1 MPLWSV
7 DFQEN
12 FQAYA
17 MDKEYWLHMQ
27 KNETGSW
34 VGKKTLK
41 NGLKTYW
48 RSQVIKLLENIKKEA
63 RNIDLDNDVLDL
75 RLKEWVP

>member
-1 MPLWSV
+1 
-7 DFQEN
+7 
-12 FQAYA
+12 
-17 MDKEYWLHMQ
+17 MQ

-34 VGKKTLK
+34 VGKKNLK

-48 RSQVIKLLENIKKEA
+48 RSQIIKLLENTKKEA

>member
-1 MPLWSV
+1 
-7 DFQEN
+7 
-12 FQAYA
+12 
-17 MDKEYWLHMQ
+17 MQ
-27 KNETGSW
+27 WTKSIGSICRRMKLDPGW
-34 VGKKTLK
+34 KKKKHLK